1 MSKHSTSALT
11 MRDALYEAPGPKMR
25 AKIRVGTAISLVAVA
40 ALIALV
46 LQRFYVTSQLS
57 VHYWYFFT
65 HLTTWKFL
73 LAGFEGT
80 VKVALTAG
88 AIALVLGLALMLGRT
103 SDIKPL
109 QLVCRVLTDFFRGV
123 PSLLFIYFFFLVLP
137 QYKISLPSFWML
149 TLPVALAV
157 LVLQRFYVTGQLSV
171 HYWYFFTHLTTWKFL
186 LAGFEGTVK
195 VALTAGAIALVLGL
209 ALMLGR
215 TSDIKPLQLVCR
227 VLTDFFRGVPSLL
240 FIYFFFLVL
249 PQYKIA
255 LPSFWMLTLPV
266 ALAAAGVLA
275 EIFRAGVNAVPRG
288 QVEAAQAL
296 GLSKAKI
303 TFKIVLP
310 QAIRFIIP
318 SLISQLVVVVKD
330 TTVAYVVSYPD
341 LMQNARVLITNY
353 DALVSVYLVIAVIY
367 ILINV
372 AINKAAVYV
381 SHKTGATI
389 IR

>member
-1 MSKHSTSALT
+1 MSKHSSPALT

-25 AKIRVGTAISLVAVA
+25 AKIRIGTAISLVAVA
-40 ALIALV
+40 ALIA
-46 LQRFYVTSQLS
+46 
-57 VHYWYFFT
+57 
-65 HLTTWKFL
+65 
-73 LAGFEGT
+73 
-80 VKVALTAG
+80 
-88 AIALVLGLALMLGRT
+88 
-103 SDIKPL
+103 
-109 QLVCRVLTDFFRGV
+109 
-123 PSLLFIYFFFLVLP
+123 
-137 QYKISLPSFWML
+137 
-149 TLPVALAV
+149 

-303 TFKIVLP
+303 VLP

>member
-40 ALIALV
+40 ALIA
-46 LQRFYVTSQLS
+46 
-57 VHYWYFFT
+57 
-65 HLTTWKFL
+65 
-73 LAGFEGT
+73 
-80 VKVALTAG
+80 
-88 AIALVLGLALMLGRT
+88 
-103 SDIKPL
+103 
-109 QLVCRVLTDFFRGV
+109 
-123 PSLLFIYFFFLVLP
+123 
-137 QYKISLPSFWML
+137 
-149 TLPVALAV
+149 

-255 LPSFWMLTLPV
+255 LPCSHFPSRSPQPACLPRSSAPVSTPCREARSKPPRHSVSPKLKSPLKSCCPRRFALSF
-266 ALAAAGVLA
+266 
-275 EIFRAGVNAVPRG
+275 RR
-288 QVEAAQAL
+288 
-296 GLSKAKI
+296 
-303 TFKIVLP
+303 
-310 QAIRFIIP
+310 
-318 SLISQLVVVVKD
+318 
-330 TTVAYVVSYPD
+330 
-341 LMQNARVLITNY
+341 
-353 DALVSVYLVIAVIY
+353 
-367 ILINV
+367 
-372 AINKAAVYV
+372 
-381 SHKTGATI
+381 
-389 IR
+389 

>member
-25 AKIRVGTAISLVAVA
+25 AKIRIGTAISLVAVA
-40 ALIALV
+40 ALV
-46 LQRFYVTSQLS
+46 
-57 VHYWYFFT
+57 
-65 HLTTWKFL
+65 
-73 LAGFEGT
+73 
-80 VKVALTAG
+80 
-88 AIALVLGLALMLGRT
+88 
-103 SDIKPL
+103 
-109 QLVCRVLTDFFRGV
+109 
-123 PSLLFIYFFFLVLP
+123 
-137 QYKISLPSFWML
+137 
-149 TLPVALAV
+149 V

-186 LAGFEGTVK
+186 LAVK
-195 VALTAGAIALVLGL
+195 VALPAGAIALVLGL

-381 SHKTGATI
+381 SHKTGGTI

>member
-40 ALIALV
+40 ALIA
-46 LQRFYVTSQLS
+46 
-57 VHYWYFFT
+57 
-65 HLTTWKFL
+65 
-73 LAGFEGT
+73 
-80 VKVALTAG
+80 
-88 AIALVLGLALMLGRT
+88 
-103 SDIKPL
+103 
-109 QLVCRVLTDFFRGV
+109 
-123 PSLLFIYFFFLVLP
+123 
-137 QYKISLPSFWML
+137 
-149 TLPVALAV
+149 

-240 FIYFFFLVL
+240 FIYFFFWCCLSTRFHCRRFGCSRF
-249 PQYKIA
+249 
-255 LPSFWMLTLPV
+255 PSRSPRPAYSPRSSAPASMPCR
-266 ALAAAGVLA
+266 AA
-275 EIFRAGVNAVPRG
+275 RSRPPRHS
-288 QVEAAQAL
+288 V
-296 GLSKAKI
+296 SKAKI
-303 TFKIVLP
+303 TFKTELP

>member
-1 MSKHSTSALT
+1 MSKHSSPALT

-25 AKIRVGTAISLVAVA
+25 AKIRIGTAISLVAVA
-40 ALIALV
+40 ALVALV
-46 LQRFYVTSQLS
+46 LQRFYVTGQLS

-88 AIALVLGLALMLGRT
+88 VIALVLGLALMLGRT
-103 SDIKPL
+103 SGIKPL

-149 TLPVALAV
+149 TLPVALA
-157 LVLQRFYVTGQLSV
+157 
-171 HYWYFFTHLTTWKFL
+171 
-186 LAGFEGTVK
+186 
-195 VALTAGAIALVLGL
+195 
-209 ALMLGR
+209 
-215 TSDIKPLQLVCR
+215 
-227 VLTDFFRGVPSLL
+227 
-240 FIYFFFLVL
+240 
-249 PQYKIA
+249 
-255 LPSFWMLTLPV
+255 
-266 ALAAAGVLA
+266 AAGVLA
-275 EIFRAGVNAVPRG
+275 
-288 QVEAAQAL
+288 
-296 GLSKAKI
+296 SKAKI

>member
-25 AKIRVGTAISLVAVA
+25 AKIRIGTAISLVAVA
-40 ALIALV
+40 VLVALV
-46 LQRFYVTSQLS
+46 LQRFYVTGQLS
-57 VHYWYFFT
+57 VHYWFFFT

-137 QYKISLPSFWML
+137 QYK
-149 TLPVALAV
+149 
-157 LVLQRFYVTGQLSV
+157 
-171 HYWYFFTHLTTWKFL
+171 
-186 LAGFEGTVK
+186 
-195 VALTAGAIALVLGL
+195 
-209 ALMLGR
+209 
-215 TSDIKPLQLVCR
+215 
-227 VLTDFFRGVPSLL
+227 
-240 FIYFFFLVL
+240 
-249 PQYKIA
+249 
-255 LPSFWMLTLPV
+255 
-266 ALAAAGVLA
+266 
-275 EIFRAGVNAVPRG
+275 
-288 QVEAAQAL
+288 
-296 GLSKAKI
+296 
-303 TFKIVLP
+303 
-310 QAIRFIIP
+310 FIIP